1 MKKFAIILAAASLS
15 TAALAQGAIVDLA
28 TIDTD
33 KSGDVSYVEAQAVW
47 PDLTEEAF
55 KAADVDG
62 SGTLSLEEVS
72 TLPAPTATTTQ

>member
-1 MKKFAIILAAASLS
+1 MKKLAIILAAAGIS
-15 TAALAQGAIVDLA
+15 TAAFAQGAMVDLA

-33 KSGDVSYVEAQAVW
+33 KSGDVSYVEAQVIW

-62 SGTLSLEEVS
+62 SGALSLEEVS
-72 TLPAPTATTTQ
+72 TLPAPSATTTQ